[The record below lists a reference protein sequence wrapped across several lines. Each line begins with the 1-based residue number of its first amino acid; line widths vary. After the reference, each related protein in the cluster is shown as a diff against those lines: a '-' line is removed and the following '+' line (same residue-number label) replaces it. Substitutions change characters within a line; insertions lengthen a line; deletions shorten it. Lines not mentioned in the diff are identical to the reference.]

1 MAFLGFDDTSKKKK
15 WTEDEVNILQ
25 TLARNVASSIERIAG
40 ETAIYEVREI
50 PFVNNIPGAVY
61 LSDNDE
67 KIYQNISQ

>member
-1 MAFLGFDDTSKKKK
+1 MIPLKKKK

-40 ETAIYEVREI
+40 KQQFMKVKKI
-50 PFVNNIPGAVY
+50 PFVSQYIPGAVY

-67 KIYQNISQ
+67 KFTKYISMMRLKS